1 MAPTVTPIEGLS
13 LGAVITDVDLANLDE
28 PTWRIVEEAFL
39 THAAL
44 VFPGQH
50 LSDAE
55 QVAFGKRFGDLEILR
70 EG

>member
-44 VFPGQH
+44 V
-50 LSDAE
+50 LS
-55 QVAFGKRFGDLEILR
+55 LIHI
-70 EG
+70 